1 LNRLRVVGIGGG
13 HGLAATL
20 RAARKYATDVSAVV
34 TVADDGGSSGRLTRE
49 LGIPPPGDIRNCLV
63 ALAEETELSQV
74 YQHRFR
80 GGALTGHTAGNVLIA
95 AMTEIYGDFAK
106 GVEAAGKL
114 LGARGRVFPATTEL
128 VELNAQVDGQVVSG
142 QVAVAETRRPI
153 QVVYLDPPDPPAF
166 SGAVDA
172 IMEADQVILG
182 PGSLFTSLIATLL
195 VPGIRKALQ
204 NTPAERVFVCN
215 SRMQKGETEGLD
227 APAHVEALL
236 AHIGP
241 FSVDAVIV
249 QRPMIPTDGVDINH
263 ADLESSGVRIIEA
276 DVSNADGSH
285 DPDRMAGVLAPLAA
299 GDRPSKA
306 RMEP

>member
-1 LNRLRVVGIGGG
+1 MNGGRVVGLGGG

-20 RAARKYATDVSAVV
+20 RAARRYASEVDAVV

-63 ALAEETELSQV
+63 ALADETELSKV

-80 GGALTGHTAGNVLIA
+80 GGALTGHTAGNILIA

-106 GVEAAGKL
+106 GVEAAGEL
-114 LGARGRVFPATTEL
+114 LGSRGRVYPATTEL
-128 VELNAQVDGQVVSG
+128 VVLNAQVDGRQITG
-142 QVAVAETRRPI
+142 QAAVAATRRPI
-153 QVVYLDPPDPPAF
+153 QAVYLEPPDPVAF

-172 IMEADQVILG
+172 IMSADQIILG
-182 PGSLFTSLIATLL
+182 PGSLFTSLIATIL

-204 NTPAERVFVCN
+204 DTPARRVFVCN

-227 APAHVEALL
+227 APAHLGALM

-241 FSVDAVIV
+241 FSVDAAVV
-249 QRPMIPTDGVDINH
+249 QSPAIPTDGVEIDRSG
-263 ADLESSGVRIIEA
+263 LESSGVEIIEA
-276 DVSNADGSH
+276 DISNADGSH
-285 DPDRMAGVLAPLAA
+285 DPDRMAPILASLSGRRAT
-299 GDRPSKA
+299 A
-306 RMEP
+306 RS